1 MIAALHSEW
10 TKFRTVRGWVIG
22 MLLVVPLI
30 PLFALLGSQGC
41 AVSQVGGQGKVISRG
56 CPEPTLGPGGVPV
69 DDQFYFVH
77 QSLPGNGSITVRV
90 TSLTGVLDGGSST
103 SALQPWSKAGI
114 IIKASTA
121 QGSAYAAM
129 MVTGSYGVR
138 FQWNFVNDTAGLTGH
153 VSAASPRWLRLVRA
167 GSVITGYDSLDGV
180 HWDQVGT
187 ADLSGLGSTVQ
198 SGLFATSPYATVTT
212 NTGIG
217 SSSGSSQSTLD
228 TATIDH
234 VTTSWPGGAWTG
246 TAVGSS
252 VGAGPL
258 TSQPGSYQKSG
269 GTFTVSG
276 TGDIAPESQATG
288 PWQTIEN
295 TLSGAFAA
303 VIAAAIVGAL
313 FITAEYRRGLIRLTL
328 TASPR
333 RGRVLAAKAIVIGA
347 VTFVAALIGIA
358 IAVAIGVHKYHA
370 EGVPLVHLSLLT
382 NIRILAGTAA
392 LLAVCA
398 VLALAIGT
406 MIRRSAVAVASVI
419 GVMFIPVLLGTASGL
434 LPAGAQEWLMRVT
447 PAAAYAIEQAFP
459 AYNQVTNGQ
468 FIPSNGYYPLSPL
481 AGFAVLC
488 AWALAALALA
498 YYLLRRRDV

>member
-1 MIAALHSEW
+1 MIEALHAEW

-41 AVSQVGGQGKVISRG
+41 AVTQVGAPGKVISRG
-56 CPEPTLGPGGVPV
+56 CPSPTLGPGGVPV

-77 QSLPGNGSITVRV
+77 QSLPGNGTITVRV
-90 TSLTGVLDGGSST
+90 TSLTGT
-103 SALQPWSKAGI
+103 PAPQPWAKAGI

-138 FQWNFVNDTAGLTGH
+138 FQWNFVNDTAGLAGH
-153 VSAASPRWLRLVRA
+153 VSAASPRWLRLTRSGDA
-167 GSVITGYDSLDGV
+167 ITGYDSLDGV
-180 HWDQVGT
+180 HWDPVGT

-198 SGLFATSPYATVTT
+198 AGMFATSPYSTVTT
-212 NTGIG
+212 NTGVG
-217 SSSGSSQSTLD
+217 SSSGSSQATLD
-228 TATIDH
+228 TAAIDN
-234 VTTSWPGGAWTG
+234 VTTSWQAGAWTG
-246 TAVGSS
+246 TAVGFP
-252 VGAGPL
+252 VGAGANGPIN
-258 TSQPGSYQKSG
+258 SEPGSYQKSG

-333 RGRVLAAKAIVIGA
+333 RGRVLAAKAMVIGA

-358 IAVAIGVHKYHA
+358 IAVAIGTHKFRS

-382 NIRILAGTAA
+382 DIRILAGTAA

-434 LPAGAQEWLMRVT
+434 LPAGVQ
-447 PAAAYAIEQAFP
+447 
-459 AYNQVTNGQ
+459 
-468 FIPSNGYYPLSPL
+468 
-481 AGFAVLC
+481 
-488 AWALAALALA
+488 
-498 YYLLRRRDV
+498 

>member
-1 MIAALHSEW
+1 MIAALHAEW

-41 AVSQVGGQGKVISRG
+41 AVTAVGSHGKPISVG
-56 CPEPTLGPGGVPV
+56 CPGPTLGPGGVPV

-77 QSLPGNGSITVRV
+77 QSLPGSSTITVRV
-90 TSLTGVLDGGSST
+90 LSLSGVLEGGSST
-103 SALQPWSKAGI
+103 PALQPWAKAGI
-114 IIKASTA
+114 IIKASTKP
-121 QGSAYAAM
+121 GSAYVAM

-138 FQWNFVNDTAGLTGH
+138 FQSNFVNDTAGLTGH

-167 GSVITGYDSLDGV
+167 GPVITGYDSLDGV

-198 SGLFATSPYATVTT
+198 AGLFATSPYATVTT
-212 NTGIG
+212 STGIG
-217 SSSGSSQSTLD
+217 SSAGSSQSTLD
-228 TATIDH
+228 TATIDN
-234 VTTSWPGGAWTG
+234 VTTSWTPGAWTG
-246 TAVGSS
+246 TAVGSGG
-252 VGAGPL
+252 GAGPL
-258 TSQPGSYQKSG
+258 ASGPGSYQKSG

-276 TGDIAPESQATG
+276 SGDIAPESQVTG
-288 PWQTIEN
+288 PWQTIQN
-295 TLSGAFAA
+295 TLAGAFAA

-328 TASPR
+328 AASPR

-358 IAVAIGVHKYHA
+358 IAIAIGVHKFHS
-370 EGVPLVHLSLLT
+370 EGVPLVDLSTLT
-382 NIRILAGTAA
+382 DIRIVAGTAA
-392 LLAVCA
+392 LLAGCS

-406 MIRRSAVAVASVI
+406 MIRRSAVAVAAVI

-434 LPAGAQEWLMRVT
+434 LPAGVQEWLMRLT

-468 FIPSNGYYPLSPL
+468 FIPANGYYPLSPL

-488 AWALAALALA
+488 AWAAAALALA